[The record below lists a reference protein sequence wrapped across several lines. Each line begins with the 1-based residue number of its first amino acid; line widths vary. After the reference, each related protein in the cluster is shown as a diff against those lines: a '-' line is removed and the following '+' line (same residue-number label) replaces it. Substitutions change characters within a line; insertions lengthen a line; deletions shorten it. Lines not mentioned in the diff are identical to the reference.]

1 MELVK
6 DLHECSKE
14 SVTGHYQC
22 HMSLEHILPTT
33 HDTKHDESSGN
44 TCLVWTCS
52 ENWISWLKFFIV
64 LTAPP
69 CIC

>member
-6 DLHECSKE
+6 DLQERSKE

-22 HMSLEHILPTT
+22 HMSLGHILLST

-44 TCLVWTCS
+44 TCLV
-52 ENWISWLKFFIV
+52 
-64 LTAPP
+64 
-69 CIC
+69 